1 MRTAY
6 LHHARNA
13 VILSWSATSIRRQF
27 LCRTPSKAHFAPF
40 FWCPGGSHNES
51 VLTTKIP
58 RIAILIWLG
67 LGCSV
72 LLSRKFVAAW
82 KETFSGISWDRAHLA
97 CTRDS
102 WCTQDACGPRRQLLM
117 DHARIFIEDT
127 KTSRITNSCRL
138 WRPPKERSRPA
149 SSISHSG

>member
-72 LLSRKFVAAW
+72 LLSRKFVAPW
-82 KETFSGISWDRAHLA
+82 KETFSGISWERTPLA
-97 CTRDS
+97 CMWWPLDRRLHAGSVRSQESGPLRVSVVKSLGAAGLRRENPCLIVDS
-102 WCTQDACGPRRQLLM
+102 
-117 DHARIFIEDT
+117 
-127 KTSRITNSCRL
+127 
-138 WRPPKERSRPA
+138 
-149 SSISHSG
+149 